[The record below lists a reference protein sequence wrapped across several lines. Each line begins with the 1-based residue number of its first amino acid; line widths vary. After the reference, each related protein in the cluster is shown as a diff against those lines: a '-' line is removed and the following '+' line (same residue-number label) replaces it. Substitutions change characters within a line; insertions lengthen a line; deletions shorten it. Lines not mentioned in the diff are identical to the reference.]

1 MQDLLKDNLNKC
13 GGMIF
18 CGLYFY
24 VRCGAHILNLIV
36 QEGLKCI
43 EKEIACVR
51 ERIKYVTGS
60 EARWIKFQGCS
71 RRASCDCALGLW
83 LDCPTRWNST
93 FIMLERALFY
103 RGAFKK
109 LSDTDKN
116 FIWSITDY
124 DWDLVSSICD
134 LLKPFKAITDLF
146 SGTQYPTAN
155 LYFIHIWRIHLNLCE
170 GERSSIEAIKNMS
183 SSMID
188 KFDKYWDS
196 YSTILSFAAILDP
209 LYKMK
214 FVKYG
219 YDKLY
224 GDEIIVKAYC

>member
-1 MQDLLKDNLNKC
+1 MDK
-13 GGMIF
+13 I
-18 CGLYFY
+18 
-24 VRCGAHILNLIV
+24 
-36 QEGLKCI
+36 
-43 EKEIACVR
+43 
-51 ERIKYVTGS
+51 
-60 EARWIKFQGCS
+60 QGYS
-71 RRASCDCALGLW
+71 RRANCDCALGLW

-93 FIMLERALFY
+93 FIMLERALLY

-124 DWDLVSSICD
+124 NWDLVSSICD
-134 LLKPFKAITDLF
+134 LLKPFKAITYLF

-170 GERSSIEAIKNMS
+170 GERSPIEAIKNMS

-224 GDEIIVKAYC
+224 GDEIIVKAYCDELKNNLYDLYHEYEKEIPSSIVSANQRILSGQGDNELQVSLLPQFVLLSYNFCFIIIDM